1 MTWFTDDNIFI
12 IAQMLGVL
20 AIILGFINYIVKTRG
35 QVLFVNSVTTV
46 CFVLHYLC
54 LGAWA
59 GMVMNLIACIRNI
72 VYYYTGKDGK
82 VSKALSISFAVIM
95 AALGISTSLIAKEG
109 LYFLFSVLALVINS
123 IAMSF
128 HNPNNIRKSILVT
141 SPMVL
146 VYNCFVFSVGG
157 AVYESVAIISAII
170 GLLRHKKQEGV

>member
-1 MTWFTDDNIFI
+1 MNWLGETTVFY
-12 IAQMLGVL
+12 IAQALGVV

-59 GMVMNLIACIRNI
+59 GMAVNFVAFIRNI
-72 VYYYTGKDGK
+72 VYYYAGKNGK
-82 VSKALSISFAVIM
+82 VSKALSIAFTVIM
-95 AALGISTSLIAKEG
+95 GAMGITVSLLAQEG
-109 LYFLFSVLALVINS
+109 WYFLFSVVALMINS
-123 IAMSF
+123 YAMSF
-128 HNPNNIRKSILVT
+128 QNPNSIRKSILIT

-146 VYNCFVFSVGG
+146 AYDCFVLSVGG

-170 GLLRHKKQEGV
+170 GLIRYKKKSI